1 MLIISLNVFSQ
12 QLCGIGHQ
20 DRGTI
25 FPLINVQL
33 TSPINNGRPYWKF
46 FAFKD
51 CEYTFE
57 TCGLSTSDTELE
69 ILTFPGLIPLTYNDD
84 ACGLRSRI
92 FWVAPYN
99 GNYIIY
105 LTRYGFYTCAN
116 LNSNVRVRYFSS
128 CGNVLSVSLIS
139 FTGENVEDRNVLNW
153 ITESEDNN
161 NYFTIER
168 SIDGVYFENAGT
180 VKALNTG
187 TMYEFTDETFQDTI
201 NYYRLSQTDFNG
213 VKKHIGDVI
222 SIDNRKA
229 KVLVKIVDT
238 LGREVGFDYQG
249 VKILI
254 FSDGSK
260 EVNF

>member
-1 MLIISLNVFSQ
+1 M
-12 QLCGIGHQ
+12 
-20 DRGTI
+20 
-25 FPLINVQL
+25 
-33 TSPINNGRPYWKF
+33 
-46 FAFKD
+46 
-51 CEYTFE
+51 
-57 TCGLSTSDTELE
+57 
-69 ILTFPGLIPLTYNDD
+69 
-84 ACGLRSRI
+84 
-92 FWVAPYN
+92 
-99 GNYIIY
+99 
-105 LTRYGFYTCAN
+105 
-116 LNSNVRVRYFSS
+116 
-128 CGNVLSVSLIS
+128 
-139 FTGENVEDRNVLNW
+139 LNW
-153 ITESEDNN
+153 ITESEENN
-161 NYFTIER
+161 DYFTLER
-168 SIDGVYFENAGT
+168 SVDGVYFEKIGT